1 MSGFDSLPGR
11 LALAFSPNAGYGL
24 DPLHPVCPLGRLGSS
39 LDLGWPSA
47 HVIRTSGFATA
58 GTGPRCA
65 NISVLEARHNR
76 LCSGAVLVSDQG
88 APGTFCVRLGALDAA
103 ALSLRSTDA
112 LRVEGPVSRGAL
124 ECGPDEPCRGDAQ
137 MTPQLVIFL
146 VLAAIAVAGAV
157 SVILQREPIHSAIS
171 LITVMIALAGLFLL
185 LESEFIAAVQI
196 IVYAGAIM
204 VLFVFVIML
213 LNAGAE
219 ERTNTSRM
227 ARYVGVPLAIFLL
240 IELAYQVGTAT
251 LSMTAQPAADGATRG
266 LSMLLFQDFVFP
278 FELTS
283 ILILIA
289 ILGALVLAQ
298 RSEGASVQRAQQ

>member
-1 MSGFDSLPGR
+1 
-11 LALAFSPNAGYGL
+11 
-24 DPLHPVCPLGRLGSS
+24 
-39 LDLGWPSA
+39 
-47 HVIRTSGFATA
+47 
-58 GTGPRCA
+58 
-65 NISVLEARHNR
+65 
-76 LCSGAVLVSDQG
+76 
-88 APGTFCVRLGALDAA
+88 
-103 ALSLRSTDA
+103 
-112 LRVEGPVSRGAL
+112 
-124 ECGPDEPCRGDAQ
+124 

-171 LITVMIALAGLFLL
+171 LIAVMIALAGLFLL

-219 ERTNTSRM
+219 ERTNMSRM
-227 ARYVGVPLAIFLL
+227 ARYVGVPLATFLL
-240 IELAYQVGTAT
+240 IELAYQIGAAT
-251 LSMTAQPAADGATRG
+251 LSMTPQPPAAGVTRG

-298 RSEGASVQRAQQ
+298 RREGVPAQRGQQ